1 MAGTKQRILDMARE
15 LFAERGVQ
23 KTSMRDISDRLGI
36 TKPALYYHFS
46 SREDLLRSIV
56 HPLVEGGEELLRQY
70 EELPRVDP
78 RELLEKYFDYHYAHR
93 HDLVLIVNELS
104 TLVDLGLVDLVL
116 AWRRRLTRLLTGP
129 DPTLEE
135 QARAVLA
142 LGGLQDCCIQFR
154 DAPQDELRIAT
165 VNAACAAL
173 GLEKPEPEKAQA
185 GKSQPE
191 KFSPGKTE
199 SPPRSSSRA

>member
-56 HPLVEGGEELLRQY
+56 HPLIEGGEEMLRQY
-70 EELPRVDP
+70 EERPDIDP
-78 RELLEKYFDYHYAHR
+78 RELLETYFDYHYAHR
-93 HDLVLIVNELS
+93 HDLVLVVNELS
-104 TLVDLGLVDLVL
+104 TMVDLGLVDLVL
-116 AWRRRLTRLLTGP
+116 AWRTRLIRLLVGP
-129 DPTLEE
+129 DMTLQQ
-135 QARAVLA
+135 QARAVVA
-142 LGGLQDCCIQFR
+142 LGGLQDCCIQFI
-154 DAPQDELRIAT
+154 DVPQDELRIAA

-173 GLEKPEPEKAQA
+173 GIEKTSA
-185 GKSQPE
+185 GE
-191 KFSPGKTE
+191 N
-199 SPPRSSSRA
+199 RSGTSVV